1 MPLVNGLLV
10 ATCVPP
16 VAVHDERDMFRDG
29 PGGEDAQEEPFCFL
43 DYLGAD
49 PPESASEHF
58 LDGDSSVVD
67 DGKSG

>member
-1 MPLVNGLLV
+1 
-10 ATCVPP
+10 
-16 VAVHDERDMFRDG
+16 MFRDG